1 MTLPNFPNIT
11 PNINLKRHDV
21 LNLLLSSIALEE
33 MGLSNIIN
41 AEGEKL
47 QKIIK
52 SDDSQLKELLE
63 VNESVERMLRNIIK
77 NQMLLQFK
85 LEDVIKL
92 EQMSYGETPVKT
104 QGEFQNEFQGEF
116 EFQDEF
122 HDELNE
128 E

>member
-1 MTLPNFPNIT
+1 MSMPNVPNIR
-11 PNINLKRHDV
+11 PDIQLKRHDV

-47 QKIIK
+47 QKVIHAEESSSK
-52 SDDSQLKELLE
+52 DLME
-63 VNESVERMLRNIIK
+63 VNESVERMMRIIIK

-92 EQMSYGETPVKT
+92 EKSS
-104 QGEFQNEFQGEF
+104 
-116 EFQDEF
+116 FQDEYQDEY
-122 HDELNE
+122 HDEIHE